1 MMAEDKRIV
10 LAAEPD
16 HSGDIEIT
24 PEVLAVVLGIAA
36 QQVDGVYAMRGSLAN
51 NISSLLGKDSHG
63 QGVKLTTLDDGRLS
77 ADIYVYL
84 RYGVSVPKVA
94 LALQKS
100 LREQLLFMTD
110 LQLAEVNVH
119 VDGLVPE
126 KQAKQDPA
134 DLFSDDNEDSADP
147 ATAKEA
153 GVKHD

>member
-1 MMAEDKRIV
+1 MAEEKRIV

-63 QGVKLTTLDDGRLS
+63 QGVKLTTRDDGKLS

-84 RYGVSVPKVA
+84 DYGVSVPKVA

-100 LREQLLFMTD
+100 LREQMLFMTD

-126 KQAKQDPA
+126 KAAKKQDPA
-134 DLFSDDNEDSADP
+134 DLFRDTDEDTEAP
-147 ATAKEA
+147 AEPEA
-153 GVKHD
+153 QHD